1 MFKGNSRGGNFRKPF
16 HGPNRGR
23 GNSEMSDEEYQI
35 RHIKTPQAPEIF
47 GIVEQ
52 RLGGSRARVRCLDGK
67 TRICSIPGR
76 LKKKLWIREND
87 IIIVEPWE
95 YTPDEKGNILFKYTP
110 TQVKWLK
117 DKGYLSKL
125 EDVVEF

>member
-1 MFKGNSRGGNFRKPF
+1 MGEMFKKKPKKKTNFNKKKGKAPQT
-16 HGPNRGR
+16 
-23 GNSEMSDEEYQI
+23 EEVI
-35 RHIKTPQAPEIF
+35 RHVRTPRPPETF

-76 LKKKLWIREND
+76 LKKRLWIREND

-95 YTPDEKGNILFKYTP
+95 YSADEKGNIIFKYTF

-125 EDVVEF
+125 EEIEEF